1 MNLLKKTALILVLM
15 LLTLNGSAQKG
26 VNRLTKK
33 EINEGWA
40 LLFDGTTSKGWVK
53 AGTDMFPVQGWSIA
67 GGCITLLEGTNPGDI
82 VTVDDY
88 SDFDLQVDFKIDS
101 TCNSGIKYFY
111 TKYEKGGY
119 LGMEYQVM
127 DDKYASDNKLD
138 NHLCGSLYDMIAA
151 DKSQKKVKPL
161 SQWNTAR
168 IIAKGKHVEQ
178 WLNGKKVV
186 EYDRGSDVYMAALK
200 KSKYKDAVPTFGMVE
215 KGKILLQDH
224 GHQVSFRNIKIR
236 KL

>member
-1 MNLLKKTALILVLM
+1 MNLLKKTAFVLTAM

-26 VNRLTKK
+26 VNQLTKK
-33 EINEGWA
+33 EKKKGWT
-40 LLFDGTTSKGWVK
+40 LLFDGKTANRWVK
-53 AGTDMFPVQGWSIA
+53 AGTDVFPAQGWSIA
-67 GGCITLLEGTNPGDI
+67 DGCITLVEGTKPGDI
-82 VTVDDY
+82 VTVEEY
-88 SDFDLQVDFKIDS
+88 FDFDLMVDFKIDS

-111 TKYEKGGY
+111 AKYEKGGY
-119 LGMEYQVM
+119 LGMEYQVL
-127 DDKYASDNKLD
+127 DDKFAADNKLE
-138 NHLCGSLYDMIAA
+138 NHSCGSLYDMIAA
-151 DKSQKKVKPL
+151 DKSQKKIKPW
-161 SQWNTAR
+161 SKWNTAR

-186 EYDRGSDVYMAALK
+186 EYDRGSDVYMAALA

-224 GHQVSFRNIKIR
+224 GHKVSFRNIKIR